1 LKVKLT
7 PLNVVSALC
16 LTAAVLLLLNRR
28 QTLEATPGALIDL
41 MAGLSVLAAIISF
54 ISDQIFRKFIP
65 NLKKLWVVEGML
77 VIFIVILI
85 LIIKTSIR

>member
-7 PLNVVSALC
+7 PLNIVSAVC
-16 LTAAVLLLLNRR
+16 LTAAILLLINKK
-28 QTLEATPGALIDL
+28 QNQEATPDALVDV
-41 MAGLSVLAAIISF
+41 MAGLSVLAAIVFF

-65 NLKKLWVVEGML
+65 SVKKLWVVEGVL
-77 VIFIVILI
+77 VIFIIILI

>member
-16 LTAAVLLLLNRR
+16 LTAAVFLLKNRK
-28 QTLEATPGALIDL
+28 QTLEVTPDALIDL

-65 NLKKLWVVEGML
+65 NLKKLWIVEGVL

>member
-7 PLNVVSALC
+7 PLNVVSAIC
-16 LTAAVLLLLNRR
+16 ITGAILLLVNKR
-28 QTLEATPGALIDL
+28 QSLQETPNALIDL
-41 MAGLSVLAAIISF
+41 MTGLSVLAAIISF

-65 NLKKLWVVEGML
+65 SVKKLWVVEGVL
-77 VIFIVILI
+77 VSFIIILI

>member
-16 LTAAVLLLLNRR
+16 LTAAVFLLINRK
-28 QTLEATPGALIDL
+28 QTLEVTPDALIDL

-65 NLKKLWVVEGML
+65 NLKKLWIVEGVL